1 MRVIV
6 AGGGIGGL
14 ATALALRKLGIEP
27 LVFERKD
34 YAGEVGAG
42 LGLYPNA
49 MKALEYLGCDAL
61 IRERSIDSQETD
73 YRIAENDERIVLR
86 QSTLTAQ
93 LYGDKAYTAHR
104 ADLHMTLNRA
114 LPEDYVR
121 LDSRIVGFDQT
132 GSGVVARLEN
142 GAEVEG
148 DLLVGADGLRSTIR
162 ACLFGEEK
170 AQYTGVAAWRCLIP
184 AERLSDRY
192 RDRHTL
198 WLGDNRHAMLYG
210 VRQDLYCLNAFVP
223 NDETLAESWNVM
235 GNVSDLPGLYP
246 GACDALDAVLHA
258 VDSTLISPIYY
269 RDPLDAWSVGRVTL
283 LGDAA
288 HPAPPSAGQGAAMAL
303 EDALALAHALH
314 RHGRDDIGGA
324 LADYEARRR
333 PRTRRML
340 LSSRV
345 MLRVHNQP
353 DAQQRIARNSWLKGV
368 SQIDPHNTSALGWL
382 WEYDPVAMAMAPE
395 PPPIVGTA
403 PNPLRRPEARRAFD
417 LLRNALTLDDRSRQW
432 VGEREGYD
440 RFLAEHC
447 PAPADVEV
455 AAVDCDG
462 VPALRVTP
470 AGDNRSG
477 ITVFHLHGGG
487 YIMGS
492 ARGSVRL
499 AAQLAQSV
507 GGEALTIDYRLAA
520 EHSFPAGLEDAIAA
534 YRWLAKHTAPENI
547 ILSGEDAG
555 GGLALSLAV
564 ALRDAGDALPR
575 GLHLHSPF
583 GDLSVSGPNLP
594 ANAAREPM
602 RTYDSLRANAGAYI
616 GGTNFTDP
624 LVSPV
629 FADLTGLPPIM
640 IEAAAGE
647 ALLDD
652 ATRIAEAAE
661 RAGVPVRIELTE
673 DSVNAFM
680 RFDFLPETD
689 KALERFADFAAE
701 PASLGRVPA

>member
-34 YAGEVGAG
+34 YSGEVGAG

-73 YRIAENDERIVLR
+73 YRVAETDERIVLR
-86 QSTLTAQ
+86 ASTLTAQ

-104 ADLHMTLNRA
+104 ADLHMTLARA
-114 LPEDYVR
+114 LPEDFVR
-121 LDSRIVGFDQT
+121 LDSRIVGFEQT
-132 GSGVVARLEN
+132 DTHVVARLDN
-142 GAEVEG
+142 GEEVEG

-184 AERLSDRY
+184 AERLSERY

-210 VRQDLYCLNAFVP
+210 VRRDLYCLNAFVP

-246 GACDALDAVLHA
+246 GACEALDHVLRQ

-269 RDPLDAWSVGRVTL
+269 RDPLDQWSVGRVTL
-283 LGDAA
+283 LGDAG

-314 RHGRDDIGGA
+314 RHGPANIADA
-324 LADYEARRR
+324 LADYEARRK

-353 DAQQRIARNSWLKGV
+353 DALQRLARNSSLKGV

-382 WEYDPVAMAMAPE
+382 WEYDPVAMAMAAE

-403 PNPLRRPEARRAFD
+403 PNPLQRAEARRAFD

-440 RFLAEHC
+440 RFMGEHC
-447 PAPADVEV
+447 PAPADADVV
-455 AAVDCDG
+455 AVDCGG
-462 VPALRVTP
+462 VPGLRVTP
-470 AGDNRSG
+470 AGGNKSG
-477 ITVFHLHGGG
+477 ITVLHLHGGG

-492 ARGSVRL
+492 ARSSVRL
-499 AAQLAQSV
+499 AAQLAESV
-507 GGEALTIDYRLAA
+507 GGDAVTIDYRLAA
-520 EHSFPAGLEDAIAA
+520 EHPFPAGLNDAIAA
-534 YRWLAKHTAPENI
+534 YRWLAQRTAPENI
-547 ILSGEDAG
+547 VVSGEDAG
-555 GGLALSLAV
+555 AGLALALAV
-564 ALRDAGDALPR
+564 ALRDAGDTLPR
-575 GLHLHSPF
+575 ALHLHSPF
-583 GDLSVSGPNLP
+583 ADLSVSGPNMQAYA
-594 ANAAREPM
+594 ANEPM
-602 RTYDSLRANAGAYI
+602 RSYDSLRANAGAYI
-616 GGTNFTDP
+616 GGTNFKDP

-629 FADLTGLPPIM
+629 FADLTALPPIM

-647 ALLDD
+647 AMLDD
-652 ATRIAEAAE
+652 ATRIVAAAE
-661 RAGVPVRIELTE
+661 KAGVPVRIELAD

-680 RFDFLPETD
+680 RFDFLPETG
-689 KALERFADFAAE
+689 KALERFADFVAE
-701 PASLGRVPA
+701 PASLGRIPA

>member
-14 ATALALRKLGIEP
+14 ATALALRKLGIEAVV
-27 LVFERKD
+27 LERKD
-34 YAGEVGAG
+34 YSGEVGAG

-49 MKALEYLGCDAL
+49 MKALVYLGCDAL

-73 YRIAENDERIVLR
+73 FRIAENDERIVLR
-86 QSTLTAQ
+86 SSSKTAQ

-104 ADLHMTLNRA
+104 ADLHQTLNQA
-114 LPEDYVR
+114 LPQDFVR
-121 LDSRIVGFDQT
+121 LDTRVVGFDQNE
-132 GSGVVARLEN
+132 SNVVVRLEN
-142 GAEVEG
+142 GDEIEG

-162 ACLFGEEK
+162 AGLFGDEK

-184 AERLSDRY
+184 GERLSERY

-235 GNVSDLPGLYP
+235 GDVADLPGLYP
-246 GACDALDAVLHA
+246 GACEALDAILRA

-269 RDPLDAWSVGRVTL
+269 RDPLDQWSVGRVTL

-303 EDALALAHALH
+303 EDALAFAHALH
-314 RHGRDDIGGA
+314 RHGKDNIPAA
-324 LADYEARRR
+324 LADYEARRK

-345 MLRVHNQP
+345 MLRIHNQP
-353 DAQQRIARNSWLKGV
+353 DAEQRLARNSSIRGV
-368 SQIDPHNTSALGWL
+368 AQIDPHNTSALGWL
-382 WEYDPVAMAMAPE
+382 WEYDPVAMATAPE

-403 PNPLRRPEARRAFD
+403 PNPLKRPEARRAFD
-417 LLRNALTLDDRSRQW
+417 LLRNALSLDDRSRQW

-440 RFLAEHC
+440 RFLAQHC
-447 PAPADVEV
+447 PAPADATVH
-455 AAVDCDG
+455 AVDCDG
-462 VPALRVTP
+462 VPGLMVTP
-470 AGDNRSG
+470 AAGSIKDV
-477 ITVFHLHGGG
+477 TVLHLHGGG

-499 AAQLAQSV
+499 AAQLAESV
-507 GGEALTIDYRLAA
+507 RGETLTIDYRLAA
-520 EHSFPAGLEDAIAA
+520 ENPFPAGLDDAVTA
-534 YRWLAKHTAPENI
+534 YRWLAKRTLPENI
-547 ILSGEDAG
+547 VISGEDAG
-555 GGLALSLAV
+555 AGLALSLAV
-564 ALRDAGDALPR
+564 ALRDAGDAPPR
-575 GLHLHSPF
+575 ALHLVSPF
-583 GDLSVSGPNLP
+583 ADLSVSGPNMA
-594 ANAAREPM
+594 ANALGEPM
-602 RTYDSLRANAGAYI
+602 RTYDSLRSNAGAYI
-616 GGTNFTDP
+616 GGTNFKDP

-629 FADLTGLPPIM
+629 FADLTGLPPIL
-640 IEAAAGE
+640 IEAAEGE
-647 ALLDD
+647 ALFDD

-661 RAGVPVRIELTE
+661 RAGVPVRIELTP
-673 DSVNAFM
+673 DSVNAFI

-689 KALERFADFAAE
+689 KALERFADFVAE
-701 PASLGRVPA
+701 PALLGRVPA

>member
-14 ATALALRKLGIEP
+14 ATALALRKLGIESR
-27 LVFERKD
+27 VFERKD
-34 YAGEVGAG
+34 YSGEVGAG

-49 MKALEYLGCDAL
+49 MKALQYLGCDAL

-73 YRIAENDERIVLR
+73 YRVAETDERIVLR
-86 QSTLTAQ
+86 HSTKTAQ

-104 ADLHMTLNRA
+104 ADLHQTLNQA
-114 LPEDYVR
+114 LPDDFVR
-121 LDSRIVGFDQT
+121 LDARIVGFDQT
-132 GSGVVARLEN
+132 DKSVVARLEN
-142 GAEVEG
+142 GEEIEG
-148 DLLVGADGLRSTIR
+148 DVLVGADGLRSTIR
-162 ACLFGEEK
+162 ACLFGEER

-184 AERLSDRY
+184 ASRLSERY

-246 GACDALDAVLHA
+246 GACEALDAVLRA

-269 RDPLDAWSVGRVTL
+269 RDPLDQWSVGRVTL
-283 LGDAA
+283 LGDAG

-303 EDALALAHALH
+303 EDALAFAHALH
-314 RHGRDDIGGA
+314 RHGRDNIAEA
-324 LADYEARRR
+324 LADYEARRK

-353 DAQQRIARNSWLKGV
+353 DAQQRVARNAWLKGV

-382 WEYDPVAMAMAPE
+382 WEYDPVAMATAPE
-395 PPPIVGTA
+395 PPPVAGAA
-403 PNPLRRPEARRAFD
+403 PNPLERPAARRAFD

-440 RFLAEHC
+440 RFLDEHC
-447 PAPADVEV
+447 PAPADADVI
-455 AAVDCDG
+455 AVDCDG

-470 AGDNRSG
+470 ATGNGSG

-499 AAQLAQSV
+499 AAQLAESV
-507 GGEALTIDYRLAA
+507 GGDALTVDYRLAA
-520 EHSFPAGLEDAIAA
+520 EHSFPAGLTDAIVA
-534 YRWLAKHTAPENI
+534 YRWLAKRKAPATI
-547 ILSGEDAG
+547 IVSGEDAG
-555 GGLALSLAV
+555 AGLALAMAV
-564 ALRDAGDALPR
+564 ALRDAGDPLPR

-583 GDLSVSGPNLP
+583 ADLSVSGRNLP
-594 ANAAREPM
+594 ANAASEPM

-616 GGTNFTDP
+616 AGTDFKDP
-624 LVSPV
+624 LVSPI

-661 RAGVPVRIELTE
+661 EAGVPVRLELAP

-680 RFDFLPETD
+680 RFDFLPETRD
-689 KALERFADFAAE
+689 AIERFADFAAE